1 VDVPGFGLFKLGSV
15 TGGEGIDD
23 PLVVMRNPD
32 SEWPPAQAL
41 ANAKALLEAIQSL
54 VTASSR

>member
-1 VDVPGFGLFKLGSV
+1 
-15 TGGEGIDD
+15 
-23 PLVVMRNPD
+23 LVVMRNPD